1 MSKQKMLAARELI
14 NEKRYDE
21 ARAILQAVD
30 HPTADKWLAKLDQI
44 APESIPEPTWS
55 ESYYQDEEPD
65 LPDIPTERERPPR
78 KWHWWL
84 QMRCGCYLLIFL
96 LTLSWMIFG
105 VTVGFA
111 VREFVGQIAER
122 VASGELT
129 GDISTQLDQI
139 GIEGSENFTDQAAQI
154 VTELL
159 TQASESTG
167 VNVGINV
174 DGDSIQEVSETAADA
189 GLIATLVSFICSTLP
204 IFLIALFGVLRSLEA
219 LRRAR
224 RQEQVYGY

>member
-1 MSKQKMLAARELI
+1 MVKPVPSLEPKS
-14 NEKRYDE
+14 YD
-21 ARAILQAVD
+21 VN
-30 HPTADKWLAKLDQI
+30 
-44 APESIPEPTWS
+44 
-55 ESYYQDEEPD
+55 EPD
-65 LPDIPTERERPPR
+65 LPDIPAKRDRSPR

-105 VTVGFA
+105 VVVGFA
-111 VREFVGQIAER
+111 VREFVGQIADR

-129 GDISTQLDQI
+129 GDISTQLKQI
-139 GIEGSENFTDQAAQI
+139 GIEGDETFMDQVAQI

-167 VNVGINV
+167 VDVGIKV
-174 DGDSIQEVSETAADA
+174 DGDSIQEVSETAAEA

-204 IFLIALFGVLRSLEA
+204 LLLIALFGVLRSLKA
-219 LRRAR
+219 LHRAR